1 MGRTELLG
9 RDGRPN
15 WQVRDATLARPYPPM
30 VLVIEDDDAT
40 REMLADSLIEFGYGV
55 MTAASAEAA
64 IQLLDAE
71 PPDLVLS
78 DVHMGGTSGIELC
91 AYLKADPRFQLIPVV
106 LLTGIADRE
115 ERIAGLA
122 AGADDFFAKPC
133 DVVELRTRVV
143 ALLRVK
149 ILLDQLEQAGN
160 VITALGLTIEA
171 RDPYT
176 AGHCERL
183 AILATVLGQAL
194 GVDALTIQSL
204 RLGGFLHDLGKIEVP
219 DRVLLKPGPLDAQ
232 ERLMI
237 ERHPVVGADLVK
249 GLKTLGAV
257 VPIIR
262 HHHERWDGSGYP
274 DRLGGEAIPF
284 GARIMAIVDVYD
296 ALITVRPYKP
306 AFSHEDA
313 LSILRKETDR
323 GLWDPHVTRTF
334 VETLEAQGLSRRVV
348 SESASLQPG

>member
-1 MGRTELLG
+1 MGQAGLLR
-9 RDGRPN
+9 RDGRPS
-15 WQVRDATLARPYPPM
+15 WQVGGATPPM

-40 REMLADSLIEFGYGV
+40 RELLTDSLIEVGYGV
-55 MTAASAEAA
+55 MTAASAEVAL
-64 IQLLDAE
+64 QLLDVE
-71 PPDLVLS
+71 TPDLVLS
-78 DVHMGGTSGIELC
+78 DVHMRGMSGIELC
-91 AYLKADPRFQLIPVV
+91 ASLKADPRFQLTPVV
-106 LLTGIADRE
+106 LLTGASDLE
-115 ERIAGLA
+115 ARIAGLA

-133 DVVELRTRVV
+133 DVVELRTRVM

-149 ILLDQLEQAGN
+149 ILLDQLEQAGG

-183 AILATVLGQAL
+183 TILAMVLGRAL
-194 GVDALTIQSL
+194 GADAPTIESL

-219 DRVLLKPGPLDAQ
+219 DRVLLKPGPLDAH

-237 ERHPVVGADLVK
+237 ERHPVVGENLVK

-257 VPIIR
+257 LPIIR

-274 DRLGGEAIPF
+274 DRLGGEAIPI

-306 AFSHEDA
+306 AFSCDKA
-313 LSILRKETDR
+313 VSILREETDR
-323 GLWDPHVTRTF
+323 GLWDPQITETF
-334 VETLEAQGLSRRVV
+334 VETLKEQGLSGRVAPV
-348 SESASLQPG
+348 